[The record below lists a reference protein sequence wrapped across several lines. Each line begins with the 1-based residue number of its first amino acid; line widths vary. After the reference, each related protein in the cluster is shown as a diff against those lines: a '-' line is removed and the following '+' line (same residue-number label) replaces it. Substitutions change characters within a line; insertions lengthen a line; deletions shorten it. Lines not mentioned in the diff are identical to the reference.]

1 MIRRSPSAQAR
12 RARKAA
18 LALLIGVGLS
28 CCASAVEPGYGPKA
42 PDGRA
47 GYSDEQIGP
56 TRFRVSF
63 AGRAGDKLVAVED
76 FLLRRAAEITIK
88 AGYTHFVFD
97 LRRTEASILGHTP
110 QEIWNPEHG
119 LLFACPGDGPKP
131 EFNIDVITP
140 GYCPS
145 RPIVQ
150 YTASSVIVLLKPEEA
165 SRNPNALAAR
175 EILSRLAPSE
185 LAGEPPA

>member
-1 MIRRSPSAQAR
+1 MMR
-12 RARKAA
+12 RAPSVQTRRAFKPA
-18 LALLIGVGLS
+18 LALLIGMGLAG
-28 CCASAVEPGYGPKA
+28 CASAIAPDYGPRA
-42 PDGRA
+42 PNGKI

-63 AGRAGDKLVAVED
+63 AGRAGDKLVSVED

-97 LRRTEASILGHTP
+97 TRRTEASISGHTP
-110 QEIWNPEHG
+110 QEIWNPERG
-119 LLFACPGDGPKP
+119 LLFSCPGDGPKP
-131 EFNIDVITP
+131 ESNIDVITP

-150 YTASSVIVLLKPEEA
+150 YTAISVIVVLKPDEA
-165 SRNPNALAAR
+165 QRNPNALAAR

-185 LAGEPPA
+185 LAEPRA

>member
-1 MIRRSPSAQAR
+1 MMR
-12 RARKAA
+12 RAHKAA
-18 LALLIGVGLS
+18 LALLIGLGLFG
-28 CCASAVEPGYGPKA
+28 CASAVGPGYGPKA
-42 PDGRA
+42 PNGKV
-47 GYSDEQIGP
+47 GYTDAQIGP
-56 TRFRVSF
+56 NRFRVAF
-63 AGRAGDKLVAVED
+63 AGRAGDTLGSVED

-97 LRRTEASILGHTP
+97 TRLTEGSISGHTP
-110 QEIWNPEHG
+110 QEVWNPERG
-119 LLFACPGDGPKP
+119 LLFACPGDGPKA
-131 EFNIDVITP
+131 ESNVEVVTP

-150 YTASSVIVLLKPEEA
+150 YTATSVIVVLKPEEA
-165 SRNPNALAAR
+165 LRNPNALAAR